1 MFHLAPANEGQLLL
15 KSFCKGFDG
24 TLEPSIRTKVPVFS
38 VSVNYPWHCFGYMSC
53 KFYALYAHQFLSSTN
68 TYGTR
73 ETNLQV
79 PLSSWGW
86 QWSLD
91 RREDPRRK
99 QHTTVTTFVKIFI
112 FILLRF
118 SFLILLRFF
127 FVKINFVKIFFFC
140 WLRNAEFLTLYV
152 TQLQSKTWCKKIS

>member
-1 MFHLAPANEGQLLL
+1 MFHLAPANEGQLFL

-38 VSVNYPWHCFGYMSC
+38 VSVTCNYPWHCFGYMSC
-53 KFYALYAHQFLSSTN
+53 KFYALYAHQFLSSTI
-68 TYGTR
+68 THGTR

-86 QWSLD
+86 QWSPD

-99 QHTTVTTFVKIFI
+99 QHTTVTTFVKILI
-112 FILLRF
+112 FILLKF
-118 SFLILLRFF
+118 FFILSRFF
-127 FVKINFVKIFFFC
+127 IFFLLIEKCRIFNPVC
-140 WLRNAEFLTLYV
+140 SPDSVQNMMQKNFIAFLE
-152 TQLQSKTWCKKIS
+152 